1 VLLVRPYP
9 YASLALARDA
19 LNGAANGDV
28 GALQR
33 LYRDAAA
40 ALAEIDP
47 DEVDEFRQE
56 YPRAVRDDQAL
67 ARAAGSLAD
76 TWEGIVAIAS
86 MLSNRDRFRGFVWLA
101 AQIRYDLE
109 PNKRDASR
117 LRAYASGA
125 RLPDLLP
132 SDEALYVALPALI
145 GLGPELPEEV
155 APPMPVPAE
164 PVARLLGLPEDDD
177 WAGLDPLDGFVISPD
192 TCRAHYAAAPPA
204 WQSVLA
210 RGLQYGLIVRSAG
223 AGGLT
228 VGL

>member
-1 VLLVRPYP
+1 MLLVRPYP
-9 YASLALARDA
+9 YARFALAREA
-19 LNGAANGDV
+19 LAGAAKGDV
-28 GALQR
+28 GPLQR
-33 LYRDAAA
+33 LYRDAAT

-56 YPRAVRDDQAL
+56 FPRAVRDDQAL

-86 MLSNRDRFRGFVWLA
+86 MLSNRERFRGFVWLA

-109 PNKRDASR
+109 PNKRDAGR

-145 GLGPELPEEV
+145 GLGPELPDEV
-155 APPMPVPAE
+155 VPPVPVPCE
-164 PVARLLGLPEDDD
+164 PVWSLLGLPEGDD
-177 WAGLDPLDGFVISPD
+177 WNGLDPLDAFAISPE
-192 TCRAHYAAAPPA
+192 TCRAHYAAASAA
-204 WQSVLA
+204 WQPVLA
-210 RGLQYGLIVRSAG
+210 RGLENGLIARSADADAARSG
-223 AGGLT
+223 
-228 VGL
+228 